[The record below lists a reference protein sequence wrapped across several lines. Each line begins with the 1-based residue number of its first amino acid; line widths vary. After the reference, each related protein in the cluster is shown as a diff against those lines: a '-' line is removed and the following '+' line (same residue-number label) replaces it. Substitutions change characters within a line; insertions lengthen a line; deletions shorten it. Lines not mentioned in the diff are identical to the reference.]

1 MKLLEKHFAEDY
13 RLINQIIIQLIL
25 SIHVFKEP
33 GHKRKI
39 KFPRFLVNGKGN
51 VTNGASNRCKLLFLH
66 ESFQCG
72 TATKIVF

>member
-51 VTNGASNRCKLLFLH
+51 VTNGA
-66 ESFQCG
+66 
-72 TATKIVF
+72 